1 MIAGSFLGQKKIGR
15 HPFRST
21 IRRPWSAVLSNL
33 SRFGLRNS
41 STSAVPPC
49 LRGFLSGPRRPNF
62 SGSAV
67 PACQKVFSRLR
78 VVTALLAVLLLWI
91 AAVVVPSRGRSSPHL
106 SRLLCHPLHRHRRA
120 RPSSVRALLYRLGP
134 RRGSRRVHP
143 APSVAGRPCLARRLP
158 LEPRAAALPAPRPY
172 RVLFRPFGAQQRR
185 QLREE
190 ACSLAALA
198 LDSFPHQDRDR
209 LCHFSRRPGR
219 APGAVHRVPSPRVGP
234 RQRRRQQRVLPFRY
248 REPQFSAALALS
260 LASRNE
266 AAERAPCRTLERA
279 RRGRKE
285 VRRVVTVT
293 VSDCDSEPTARLLAT
308 YIRFFTATHCHMPER
323 AKDV

>member
-1 MIAGSFLGQKKIGR
+1 MISGSFLGQKKICR

-21 IRRPWSAVLSNL
+21 IRRPWSAVLPNL
-33 SRFGLRNS
+33 SRFGLPYS
-41 STSAVPPC
+41 STSAAPPC

-62 SGSAV
+62 STSAV
-67 PACQKVFSRLR
+67 PACQKVSSRLR

-91 AAVVVPSRGRSSPHL
+91 AAVVPSRGRSSPHL
-106 SRLLCHPLHRHRRA
+106 SRLLCHPHHRHRRA
-120 RPSSVRALLYRLGP
+120 HPSSVRALLYRLGP
-134 RRGSRRVHP
+134 RRGNRRVHP
-143 APSVAGRPCLARRLP
+143 SPSVAGRPCLARRLP
-158 LEPRAAALPAPRPY
+158 LEPRAAALPVPRPC
-172 RVLFRPFGAQQRR
+172 RVLFRPFGVQQRR

-219 APGAVHRVPSPRVGP
+219 APGAVHRVPSPRAGP

-260 LASRNE
+260 LCRPAMKRRKGPRAEHLSERDE
-266 AAERAPCRTLERA
+266 AER
-279 RRGRKE
+279 
-285 VRRVVTVT
+285 
-293 VSDCDSEPTARLLAT
+293 
-308 YIRFFTATHCHMPER
+308 RFDES
-323 AKDV
+323 